1 MARPPGVFVQPVTMT
16 EGRRLQAEEKNVRSA
31 VFSPGIARS
40 DLAAAAQVSCR
51 AASSFIAE
59 SAIMNCT
66 PCRSATGVN
75 LPPGFTRSY
84 NCPARSVANPPRHPG
99 PFHVP
104 CSGGIGE
111 GSRWWG
117 FRQSGRTQYTD
128 PPRTRSVRAPG
139 GRAVRRRGTAK
150 DPAAPARHPCP
161 EVTPPDPR
169 IGAPKQEL
177 HIHFHSVSAEDVAAI
192 LAKRNRLDGPH
203 V

>member
-16 EGRRLQAEEKNVRSA
+16 EGWRLQAEEKNVRSA

-128 PPRTRSVRAPG
+128 PAQNSQRSCTWWQSGQTTGNCERSCGPGASPMPRGNSARSANRGTEAGATHPFPQCQ
-139 GRAVRRRGTAK
+139 RRGCG
-150 DPAAPARHPCP
+150 R
-161 EVTPPDPR
+161 DPR
-169 IGAPKQEL
+169 
-177 HIHFHSVSAEDVAAI
+177 
-192 LAKRNRLDGPH
+192 
-203 V
+203 